1 MLPQVEWE
9 RAMERTIKLAL
20 IQMTCG
26 DDLGENYDKAVDY
39 IREAASQGANIVCTQ
54 ELFKSR
60 YFCKVE
66 DSANF
71 DLAEE
76 IAIGSETVARLSELA
91 AELGVVIVASLFEKR
106 AVGLYH
112 NTAVVLDAD
121 GNWLGKYR
129 KMHIP
134 DDPLYYEKFYF
145 APGDLGYKIF
155 RTRYADIGI
164 LICWD
169 QWFPEAARLTAM
181 GGAELILIPTAIGHS
196 TFEDEAV
203 AVAYRDAWQIVQR
216 GHAVANAC
224 YLAAVNRVGF
234 EESPEGRVGIDFWG
248 RSFVSDPNGQILKQ
262 ASGDEEDLLICSLD
276 LSYVERVRRSFSF
289 PFRDRRIDSYS
300 GLTELYLD

>member
-1 MLPQVEWE
+1 M
-9 RAMERTIKLAL
+9 IKLAL

-39 IREAASQGANIVCTQ
+39 IRKAAGQGAHIICTQ

-60 YFCKVE
+60 YFCQAE

-76 IAIGSETVARLSELA
+76 IVAGSGTVAQLSELA

-112 NTAVVLDAD
+112 NTAVALDAD
-121 GNWLGKYR
+121 GGYLGKYR

-145 APGDLGYKIF
+145 APGDLGYKVF

-196 TFEDEAV
+196 AFGDKAEA
-203 AVAYRDAWQIVQR
+203 AAAYRNGWRIVQR

-234 EESPEGRVGIDFWG
+234 EQSPESGVGIDFWG
-248 RSFVSDPNGQILKQ
+248 RSFVADPNGQIVKQ
-262 ASGDEEDLLICSLD
+262 AAGDEEELLICSVD
-276 LSYVERVRRSFSF
+276 LSYVEKVRRRFSF